1 MTQHN
6 TKAIT
11 SAQALKGPHV
21 TATGN
26 APWPDPD
33 AIIQP

>member
-6 TKAIT
+6 AKALT

-26 APWPDPD
+26 APWLDPD